1 MSENNAQVL
10 IISPPLGK
18 SLAAWEIK
26 LSYGRKG
33 VFLVTKSCRCAG
45 CLTWRKPLRL
55 AGGVAGGGGDCC
67 GDAGPGLGCTGT
79 SSSNRSLLGGGVLNP
94 WQGGELLA
102 GDLTGVTAL
111 GVAGGVTGRG
121 GAAGGSLG
129 DA

>member
-18 SLAAWEIK
+18 SLAAREIK
-26 LSYGRKG
+26 LSYCRNG

-45 CLTWRKPLRL
+45 CLTWREPLRL
-55 AGGVAGGGGDCC
+55 AGGVAGGDCR
-67 GDAGPGLGCTGT
+67 GDAGPGLGWTGT

-121 GAAGGSLG
+121 GAAGSSLG